1 MDLLLVILLI
11 VSGYFA
17 FFGWIMARSNARWS
31 VSAILAVALLV
42 YTPVICLVVVL
53 RQYLTGIGL
62 ILYSVAVIY
71 SVLYWICGIFFLIHK
86 KTKIRFRVLLLLIAY
101 LIAVFYIT
109 VFMREGGATNRVQM
123 EVFHWLQNVQN
134 TRHMLLNI
142 TLFLPVGLLFA
153 VLFQNRTN
161 VLWMSASFGL
171 LISVLIETIQLVFKF
186 GLCDIDDIIT
196 NYIGAVIGAG
206 IVTVW
211 NQKCN
216 HV

>member
-86 KTKIRFRVLLLLIAY
+86 KTKIRFRVLL
-101 LIAVFYIT
+101 
-109 VFMREGGATNRVQM
+109 
-123 EVFHWLQNVQN
+123 
-134 TRHMLLNI
+134 
-142 TLFLPVGLLFA
+142 
-153 VLFQNRTN
+153 
-161 VLWMSASFGL
+161 
-171 LISVLIETIQLVFKF
+171 
-186 GLCDIDDIIT
+186 
-196 NYIGAVIGAG
+196 
-206 IVTVW
+206 
-211 NQKCN
+211 
-216 HV
+216 